1 MASEGMERQLKSFIN
16 AVLKENNDSIEFIRI
31 IENKLISAEIKG
43 QKNCILDLRSIASD
57 GRYFIVEV
65 QRQDQYHF
73 KKRSL
78 LYLARE
84 YSNSAKK
91 GELNDLKPHTL
102 INILDFNFCKDDLP
116 NRKFNIRSET
126 DECLYSDHLTIY
138 NINIPAF
145 RQLKEKDLNNPLHR
159 WMIFFDKKSPKKLI
173 NEVINMDENIRLADE
188 KFNELLSDEKA
199 FHDYQMRQLAK
210 MEFESELNYSRKEG
224 RIEGKIEGMKEG
236 ELKGI
241 KKGKIEGKIEGMK
254 EGMIKG
260 KQKGMN
266 DGKLEIAINLLRKG
280 MELDLV
286 SEVTN
291 LPISKLK
298 SLK

>member
-16 AVLKENNDSIEFIRI
+16 AVLKENNDSIEFIEI
-31 IENKLISAEIKG
+31 IENKLIFAEIKG
-43 QKNCILDLRSIASD
+43 QKNCILDLRSVASD
-57 GRYFIVEV
+57 GRHFIVEV
-65 QRQDQYHF
+65 QRQNQYHF

-91 GELNDLKPHTL
+91 GELEDLNPHIL

-116 NRKFNIRSET
+116 NQKFNIVGKT
-126 DECLYSDHLTIY
+126 NECLYSDHLTIY

-145 RQLKEKDLNNPLHR
+145 RKLKEKDLNNPLHR
-159 WMIFFDKKSPKKLI
+159 WIIFFDKKSPKRLI
-173 NEVINMDENIRLADE
+173 NEVTEMDEDIKAADE

-210 MEFESELNYSRKEG
+210 MELESEINHSRK
-224 RIEGKIEGMKEG
+224 EGKIEGIKEG
-236 ELKGI
+236 I
-241 KKGKIEGKIEGMK
+241 
-254 EGMIKG
+254 IKG
-260 KQKGMN
+260 EQKGRN
-266 DGKLEIAINLLRKG
+266 EGKLEVAINLLSKG

-286 SEVTN
+286 SEITN
-291 LPISKLK
+291 IPISKLK
-298 SLK
+298 SLKH